1 MISVM
6 REFESIRR
14 ALDTMLILAARI
26 LCAMYL
32 HVRGVVMNVRLVLFQ
47 TVRVIVSLA
56 NISKMESAI
65 WDNDSIKVHQLIS
78 VVSFSVVIWV
88 TALVHVGTIWDMRG
102 LMI

>member
-14 ALDTMLILAARI
+14 ALDNMLILAARI

-32 HVRGVVMNVRLVLFQ
+32 HVRGVVMNVRLVLFL
-47 TVRVIVSLA
+47 TVRVIVSPA

-65 WDNDSIKVHQLIS
+65 WDNDYIKAYQLIS
-78 VVSFSVVIWV
+78 VVSFLVAIWA
-88 TALVHVGTIWDMRG
+88 TAQVRVGMIWDIRDLRM
-102 LMI
+102 